1 MKCEQSRARRENKI
15 LRKAGGRQC
24 GGLRGTVAS
33 SLPAVQL
40 ADTADTLA
48 SKNEN
53 VKIIEK
59 KEQVVQCVK
68 TYFKI
73 LTKKHAYQP
82 QCSEKLPKVAKTL
95 TCWRWWYV

>member
-15 LRKAGGRQC
+15 FRKAGGRQC
-24 GGLRGTVAS
+24 GGGLRGTVAT

-40 ADTADTLA
+40 AHTADTPA

-59 KEQVVQCVK
+59 KEQVVQCIK
-68 TYFKI
+68 THFKI

-82 QCSEKLPKVAKTL
+82 
-95 TCWRWWYV
+95 